1 VTHRVSRQRSAAL
14 DAALRRYEE
23 EIRSWGERTN
33 LVGSTEPAALG
44 VHVSDALA
52 AASEIPGGARVV
64 DLGSGAGFPG
74 IPIQLARP
82 DVEVTLVE
90 GRERR
95 YHFLRHAVRVLGL
108 RTEVLR
114 ARIEDPPGRPYDVA
128 LLRAVAPL
136 AESIR
141 LARPW
146 VSESGEIWVWTRE
159 EPALAPGS
167 IAGEI
172 PLDGPER
179 GRVLR
184 VRAAAVP
191 RGTP

>member
-1 VTHRVSRQRSAAL
+1 VTRRVSRQRPAAL
-14 DAALRRYEE
+14 DAALLRYQA

-33 LVGSTEPAALG
+33 LVGSTDPAALEI
-44 VHVSDALA
+44 HIADSLA
-52 AASEIPGGARVV
+52 AAEEIPERARVV

-82 DVEVTLVE
+82 DVEMSLVE

-95 YHFLRHAVRVLGL
+95 YHFLRHVVRVLGL
-108 RTEVLR
+108 RSAVLR
-114 ARIEDPPGRPYDVA
+114 TRIETPPVLPYDIA
-128 LLRAVAPL
+128 LLRAVSPL

-141 LARPW
+141 SGRTW
-146 VSESGEIWVWTRE
+146 VSDAGEIWVWTRE
-159 EPALAPGS
+159 ESDLPPGS
-167 IAGEI
+167 TASEI
-172 PLDGPER
+172 PLGAER

-184 VRAAAVP
+184 IRAAAVP